1 MQLNEF
7 FVKSIPSGKL
17 LRYNG
22 AIDKWSLGGIHF
34 EKNRYDN
41 FKIHRLFSGM
51 GNIGFYIAVIIFKG
65 TSYMEIMGRNYTSIG
80 CSSFY
85 SHLLAC

>member
-22 AIDKWSLGGIHF
+22 AIDKSAVAHFGGRANDRRDI
-34 EKNRYDN
+34 
-41 FKIHRLFSGM
+41 S
-51 GNIGFYIAVIIFKG
+51 
-65 TSYMEIMGRNYTSIG
+65 
-80 CSSFY
+80 
-85 SHLLAC
+85 